1 MWPGCGH
8 LKKLGGSSFFK
19 GSRPEFVPGAASAE
33 AAKLKKFSDGSR
45 TQIQW
50 LPDVARADF

>member
-1 MWPGCGH
+1 
-8 LKKLGGSSFFK
+8 
-19 GSRPEFVPGAASAE
+19 VPGAAGAE
-33 AAKLKKFSDGSR
+33 AAKLEKFSDGSG